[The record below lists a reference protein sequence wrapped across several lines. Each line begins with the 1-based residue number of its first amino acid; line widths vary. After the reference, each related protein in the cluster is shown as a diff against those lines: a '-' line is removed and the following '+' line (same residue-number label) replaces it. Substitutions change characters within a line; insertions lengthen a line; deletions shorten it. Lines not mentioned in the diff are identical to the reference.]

1 MCGLLKRVR
10 LLHKLDN
17 GERGLDMEE
26 KGSRGLDT
34 DKR

>member
-1 MCGLLKRVR
+1 MCGLLKGVR
-10 LLHKLDN
+10 LLHKLDK
-17 GERGLDMEE
+17 EETGLDMEE